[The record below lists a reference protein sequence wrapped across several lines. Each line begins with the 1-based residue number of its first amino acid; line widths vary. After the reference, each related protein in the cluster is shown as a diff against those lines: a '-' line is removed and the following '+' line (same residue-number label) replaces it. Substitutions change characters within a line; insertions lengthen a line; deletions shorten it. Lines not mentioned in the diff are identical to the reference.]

1 MYIVKPYEK
10 DHDLYYGVFIETKCT
25 ITNIGVPYDDN
36 LVVLCYSFENACK
49 IAELLEEDQE
59 LEERIKN

>member
-1 MYIVKPYEK
+1 MYIVKPYKK

-25 ITNIGVPYDDN
+25 YYNIGVPYDDN
-36 LVVLCYSFENACK
+36 LVVLCYTQEAAEK
-49 IAELLEEDQE
+49 IAEILEADKE

>member
-1 MYIVKPYEK
+1 MYIVKPYKK

-25 ITNIGVPYDDN
+25 YYNIGVPYDDN
-36 LVVLCYSFENACK
+36 LVVLCYLRENAEK
-49 IAELLEEDQE
+49 IAELLEEDHE